1 MHTWTGRID
10 CVVETKNYIYIFEFK
25 RDKGA
30 EDALQ
35 QIEKMRYAEPFAA
48 DARRLFKIGVNFDS
62 ESRMLTEWKAVEQK
76 SE

>member
-1 MHTWTGRID
+1 MASKKPAFEAAAPAAD
-10 CVVETKNYIYIFEFK
+10 KKKALET
-25 RDKGA
+25 
-30 EDALQ
+30 ALQ